1 MEVEPVRSDI
11 VQRKNEGI
19 HEDPLENDDGVLA
32 ELFALRRKLELQSEG
47 LAELAKQQRRMAE
60 QPPQIPELLSSF
72 ACEWEDERVKI
83 STMDASLGKMRE
95 EIASTRELQR
105 QQGSQVEMLVREIR
119 SNVESL
125 RKETGGWADCSDEV
139 RALQR
144 DTTVAV
150 RSTQEGLRREIR
162 DASLALKEE
171 MRFEIHNANLKLAEE
186 LQALGFDL
194 RTDLQQSRMSEK
206 QLEPLSAKVDGMR
219 MELSQ
224 LKAAAAREHAS
235 MRTAVDGAYRDIAR
249 LGEAAAAGEEKTCD
263 RMVEE
268 VVRRAANAEG
278 GGGSAEAA
286 AAAAAAAATAAAA
299 HSAGVATVQDVQD
312 IWEVLGLLRATLQ
325 ARGSAEDA
333 EKDTSRLEAEGHG
346 LSLMARVQA
355 LENQGDTQK
364 MLAVRVGGLAEAF
377 RRCLHECQ
385 GCSGTANGFM
395 SEVNILLSCLAGGVL
410 ETSPRGRPQEGTT
423 QSRLHCVGTTERRRK
438 LQVLV
443 DGGQSADGQS
453 ISPVAVAQLPTPQN
467 TSKPSGFGS
476 QTVAKECIRV

>member
-1 MEVEPVRSDI
+1 MEVEPLKSEV
-11 VQRKNEGI
+11 VQRNEGI
-19 HEDPLENDDGVLA
+19 HEHPLENDEGVLS
-32 ELFALRRKLELQSEG
+32 ELFALRRKLEIQSEG

-60 QPPQIPELLSSF
+60 QPQIPELLSF
-72 ACEWEDERVKI
+72 ACEWEEERVKI
-83 STMDASLGKMRE
+83 ATMDSSLAKMRE

-119 SNVESL
+119 SNVDCL
-125 RKETGGWADCSDEV
+125 RKETSGWADCSDEV
-139 RALQR
+139 RTLQR
-144 DTTVAV
+144 DTAVAV
-150 RSTQEGLRREIR
+150 RATQEGLRREIHES
-162 DASLALKEE
+162 SLAFLEE
-171 MRFEIHNANLKLAEE
+171 MRFEVRNASLKLAEADADLRAD
-186 LQALGFDL
+186 LQA
-194 RTDLQQSRMSEK
+194 TRMSEK
-206 QLEPLSAKVDGMR
+206 QLEPLSAKVDGIR

-224 LKAAAAREHAS
+224 LKAAAARDHAT

-268 VVRRAANAEG
+268 VVRRAANVEA
-278 GGGSAEAA
+278 GGGSTEAA

-299 HSAGVATVQDVQD
+299 QSSGVATVQDVQD

-325 ARGSAEDA
+325 ARSSAEDA

-385 GCSGTANGFM
+385 GCSSKANGFM

-410 ETSPRGRPQEGTT
+410 ETSPRGCANGEGTT
-423 QSRLHCVGTTERRRK
+423 QNKLHCVGTAKCRRK

-443 DGGQSADGQS
+443 DGQSGDGQCL
-453 ISPVAVAQLPTPQN
+453 SPDAVAKLPTPQAM
-467 TSKPSGFGS
+467 SKPSGFSGFGS
-476 QTVAKECIRV
+476 QTLAKECIRV